1 MFELIILF
9 FVVLLFKIAF
19 CKKCKTKK
27 AIMDL
32 HINDFKPLIEEL
44 VSNIST
50 TDYNAIFEKHQ
61 YGRTNIDDI
70 KRVVSE
76 YNHTITILPDNA
88 FKEAKVYYIEKEK
101 RLDIYIPLWTI
112 EEGRSDLVLFL
123 SGYIISGIPKI
134 EINDLLVY

>member
-1 MFELIILF
+1 
-9 FVVLLFKIAF
+9 
-19 CKKCKTKK
+19 
-27 AIMDL
+27 MDL

-101 RLDIYIPLWTI
+101 RLDIYIHLWTI

>member
-1 MFELIILF
+1 
-9 FVVLLFKIAF
+9 
-19 CKKCKTKK
+19 
-27 AIMDL
+27 MDL
-32 HINDFKPLIEEL
+32 HINGFKPLIEEL

-50 TDYNAIFEKHQ
+50 SDYNAIFEKHQ

-76 YNHTITILPDNA
+76 YNRTITILPDNA

>member
-1 MFELIILF
+1 
-9 FVVLLFKIAF
+9 
-19 CKKCKTKK
+19 
-27 AIMDL
+27 MDL

-44 VSNIST
+44 VSNISSS
-50 TDYNAIFEKHQ
+50 DYNAIFEKHQ

-76 YNHTITILPDNA
+76 YNRTITILPDNA
-88 FKEAKVYYIEKEK
+88 FKEAKVYCIEKEK